1 MGTEDTKDMI
11 TGTQLAKEL
20 NVTGSRVSQV
30 ISKLNLKDHLIKQG
44 NKKLIT
50 KEDAELIRKYFINTS
65 EERASYN
72 HTDNQQGLESVVND
86 LSSQIKELNKQLSV
100 KDEQISKQ
108 QQLADQ
114 AQRLQSDIQQQF
126 KDYKL
131 LIENSSA
138 KENTKEDLEA
148 LKKQLEEEHNNR
160 IKLQDELSRERSKG
174 FWGRIFGA

>member
-1 MGTEDTKDMI
+1 MSTKDAKEMI

-44 NKKLIT
+44 NKKLIA
-50 KEDAELIRKYFINTS
+50 KEDAELIRKYFISAS

-72 HTDNQQGLESVVND
+72 HTDNQQGLESVVKE

-131 LIENSSA
+131 LIETSSA
-138 KENTKEDLEA
+138 KEDTTQDLEA
-148 LKKQLEEEHNNR
+148 LKKQLEEERNDR
-160 IKLQDELSRERSKG
+160 IKLQDELNQERNKS
-174 FWGRIFGA
+174 FWGKIFGA